1 MEKTR
6 LDVRLV
12 ELGLAPSREKARAL
26 IMAGEV
32 LVNGQTAHKAGEEVS
47 SEANIE
53 VKGDPVPFVSRGGL
67 KLQKA
72 VTVFP
77 IDLTGKDC
85 LDIGASTGGFTDCML
100 QHGAHHVWALD
111 VGYGQLD
118 WRLRNDERVTVME
131 RTNARYME
139 PNWFPAPFAFASI
152 DVSFISLK
160 LILPPLLNCLGE
172 GGQVAALIKPQFEA
186 GKGEVGKNGVVRDKA
201 LHARICAMVMQ
212 FSQDLGFWVRDLS
225 FSPIT
230 GPKGNIE
237 FLLFLEKNESREVH
251 SGEEFMTLAQDIVE
265 QAHVACIRD

>member
-6 LDVRLV
+6 LDVRLT

-32 LVNGQTAHKAGEEVS
+32 LINGQTAHKAGEEVS
-47 SEANIE
+47 PEAVIE

-100 QHGAHHVWALD
+100 QHGARHVWALD

-139 PNWFPAPFAFASI
+139 PGWFPAPFAFASI

-160 LILPPLLNCLGE
+160 LILPPLLACLAE

-201 LHARICAMVMQ
+201 LHARICAMCMQ
-212 FSQDLGFWVRDLS
+212 FAQDLGFWVRDLS

-237 FLLFLEKNESREVH
+237 FLMFLEK
-251 SGEEFMTLAQDIVE
+251 GENRQERSAEGFMELAKAIVE
-265 QAHVACIRD
+265 QAHASCIRE